1 MFHAE
6 TSAPSALGLPSVISL
21 STIETPLT
29 PDGDCVAGY
38 RGTDAEKALD
48 PRKGIS
54 EPSAATSRASQ
65 KKCACPFAFR
75 SRVRLGAVPRHGT
88 PEDLASAPG
97 FAKEMRSSVIAH
109 VAGSS
114 WCARLSLLNWPHH
127 HLRGAIAG
135 DQVGSKPHV
144 LQFSISWLCFARAT
158 SIYKY
163 IKM

>member
-88 PEDLASAPG
+88 NP
-97 FAKEMRSSVIAH
+97 VH
-109 VAGSS
+109 VSCGYIGSGKV
-114 WCARLSLLNWPHH
+114 WALWATIWQDNLPCWRL
-127 HLRGAIAG
+127 
-135 DQVGSKPHV
+135 
-144 LQFSISWLCFARAT
+144 
-158 SIYKY
+158 
-163 IKM
+163 KMA

>member
-38 RGTDAEKALD
+38 RGTDTEKALD

-54 EPSAATSRASQ
+54 EPSAVTSRASQ
-65 KKCACPFAFR
+65 KRCACLFAFR

-88 PEDLASAPG
+88 
-97 FAKEMRSSVIAH
+97 AKKLPSSVRPRDEEEI
-109 VAGSS
+109 
-114 WCARLSLLNWPHH
+114 
-127 HLRGAIAG
+127 
-135 DQVGSKPHV
+135 
-144 LQFSISWLCFARAT
+144 
-158 SIYKY
+158 
-163 IKM
+163 